1 MFSCRQPGAFI
12 MPSRPLRRH
21 VLSGSLADQVYR
33 SLRADIIHGRYRAGD
48 KLVELEL
55 AQRVGTSQGTVRE
68 ALQRLEREG
77 LVERHMHRATYVTPL
92 DSEAIH
98 ELFVIR
104 STIEGI
110 AMRRAMQYLTLED
123 LARLDHL
130 LAAMQ
135 ESADRQDIAALV
147 EYDLEFH
154 RIICQISRSSV
165 LVNTWQPL
173 YSQIQRFIVQT
184 HPQYFRDLHSLADT
198 HIVVLDA
205 MRAGNVE
212 AAVQVLQEHV
222 MLIWTWINT
231 NSAEGNTAG

>member
-1 MFSCRQPGAFI
+1 MA
-12 MPSRPLRRH
+12 SRPLRRH

-33 SLRADIIHGRYRAGD
+33 SLRADIILGRYHAGD
-48 KLVELEL
+48 KLVELDL
-55 AQRVGTSQGTVRE
+55 AQQLGTSQGTIRE

-98 ELFVIR
+98 ELFIIR

-123 LARLDHL
+123 LTRLEQLWHS
-130 LAAMQ
+130 MQ
-135 ESADRQDIAALV
+135 ETADRQNIANLV

-154 RIICQISRSSV
+154 RSICRISRSGV
-165 LVNTWQPL
+165 LLNTWQPL

-184 HPQYFRDLHSLADT
+184 HPHYFRDLHSLADT
-198 HIVVLDA
+198 HIPVLNA
-205 MRAGNVE
+205 MRSGNVDE
-212 AAVQVLQEHV
+212 AVRVLQEHV
-222 MLIWTWINT
+222 MLIWCWIDT
-231 NSAEGNTAG
+231 NSGEGPKPT

>member
-1 MFSCRQPGAFI
+1 

-33 SLRADIIHGRYRAGD
+33 SLRSDIILGRFHAGD

-55 AQRVGTSQGTVRE
+55 AQQLGTSQGTIRE

-77 LVERHMHRATYVTPL
+77 LVERHMHRATYVTAL
-92 DSEAIH
+92 DTEAIH

-123 LARLDHL
+123 LARLEHL
-130 LAAMQ
+130 WRAMQ
-135 ESADRQDIAALV
+135 ESAGRQDIAALV

-154 RIICQISRSSV
+154 RIICQISRSGV
-165 LVNTWQPL
+165 LLNAWQPL

-184 HPQYFRDLHSLADT
+184 HPHYFHDLHSLADT

-205 MRAGNVE
+205 MRSGSVDQ
-212 AAVQVLQEHV
+212 AVHVLQEHV
-222 MLIWTWINT
+222 MLIWNWIDTNT
-231 NSAEGNTAG
+231 PGGGPAD